1 MWDKLVRSKCV
12 RLRLNLDHICGSVV
26 MRVRCTNRIMRMSRF
41 EMRNRPRQPAMRDYQ
56 QYQQKQEANL
66 AHRACGIRLCGAKQA
81 SEGCDLHSFHIT
93 ATTLNSLRAHV
104 DFPPRQSCQEPGRIP

>member
-56 QYQQKQEANL
+56 QYQQEQEANL

-81 SEGCDLHSFHIT
+81 LEGCDLHSFYIT
-93 ATTLNSLRAHV
+93 ATTPE
-104 DFPPRQSCQEPGRIP
+104 FPACARRLSSASIMSGVG